1 MRTAEKTVSLSL
13 RALAGASP
21 RLAGRAA
28 FYLFCRPMGRGKV
41 REHERAVYDRA
52 ERSAITVD
60 GNEVV
65 VYRWGGGER
74 PVVLSHGWG
83 GRASRFADLVQALL
97 DRGVP
102 VIAFDA
108 PGHGESGGTGTH
120 ILQFEAIFQRLYKDH
135 GAFRGTVGHSFG
147 NLGMFKALRSGV
159 EAERVVSVN
168 GVCDFFHLL
177 DVFAERLGLNE
188 RVKQDLRERSERLL
202 DSGTDIWD
210 TFSVSHDPDRVQAPI
225 LVVQDED
232 DDTVDPGQ
240 ARRIT
245 AAFAPR
251 ARLMTTEGLGHRRVL
266 RDPAV
271 IAAVA
276 DFVEGDHD

>member
-1 MRTAEKTVSLSL
+1 MRTIEKSVSVSL
-13 RALAGASP
+13 RALSGASP

-28 FYLFCRPMGRGKV
+28 FFLFCRPMGRAKV
-41 REHERAVYDRA
+41 RDHERAVFDRA
-52 ERSAITVD
+52 ERSSITVD
-60 GNEVV
+60 GTEVV
-65 VYRWGGGER
+65 VYRWGGRER
-74 PVVLSHGWG
+74 PVVMAHGWG

-97 DRGVP
+97 DRGIP
-102 VIAFDA
+102 VVAFDA

-159 EAERVVSVN
+159 ETDRVVSIN

-177 DVFAERLGLNE
+177 DVFAERLGLDE
-188 RVKQDLRERSERLL
+188 RVKRDLRARSERLL
-202 DSGTDIWD
+202 ASGTDIWE
-210 TFSVSHDPDRVQAPI
+210 TFSVSHDPDRIQAPI
-225 LVVQDED
+225 LVVQDEN

-240 ARRIT
+240 ARRIV
-245 AAFAPR
+245 AAFEPR
-251 ARLMTTEGLGHRRVL
+251 ARLLSTVELGHRRVL

-276 DFVEGDHD
+276 DFTEAGDG